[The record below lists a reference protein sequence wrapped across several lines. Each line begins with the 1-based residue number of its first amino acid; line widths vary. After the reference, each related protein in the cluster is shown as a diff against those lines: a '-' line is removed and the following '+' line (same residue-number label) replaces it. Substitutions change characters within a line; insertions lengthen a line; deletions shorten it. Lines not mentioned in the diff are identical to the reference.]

1 MGTVLPRASRAGRS
15 IDLPYAAKF
24 ASIRAD
30 LPGRDL
36 PWITSG
42 RDAAMARFSELGLP
56 SQKVEDWKY
65 SNLSP
70 LAKTDF
76 TGPDRKAVEAA
87 RDEVAQ
93 RFPKES
99 TAGRLVFINGML
111 DGPLSAMENLPVGVR
126 VIGLAD
132 AMTGESD
139 LLKAQMD
146 DAVPALN
153 GHALAALN
161 AAFMADGCL
170 ILLEPDAELA
180 LELLFVAAPDVGAVA
195 YHPHISI
202 AVGAGSRL
210 LLGEQHASLGDLEY
224 WSNPVTAMRLG
235 EAAQVRHYKLQEESR
250 RAWQTSLTQA
260 RLAAGA
266 TYENFIVAT
275 GGRYVRN
282 EIEVALKGSGA
293 SCELGG
299 SFLLAGEQQ
308 VDNRLLVDHV
318 APNGTSRQT
327 YKGVLDEHS
336 HGVFQGKTVVHRD
349 AQKSDGNQLS
359 RALLLSPDAIMDAKP
374 ELKIYAD
381 DVKCSHGAT
390 VGELDDEQLFYL
402 RARGIDEA
410 SARNLLIAAFMEEH
424 LQSITD
430 DAARDWLRGAV
441 SVWLAQRLSAGEG

>member
-1 MGTVLPRASRAGRS
+1 MGAVSPRTARASRS
-15 IDLPYAAKF
+15 IDLPYATKF
-24 ASIRAD
+24 AAARAD

-36 PWITSG
+36 PWLTSG

-56 SQKVEDWKY
+56 SQKVEEWKY

-76 TGPDRKAVEAA
+76 TGPDRKAADSA

-99 TAGRLVFINGML
+99 AAGRLVFINGML
-111 DGPLSAMENLPVGVR
+111 DGPLSELKNLPTGVR

-132 AMTGESD
+132 AIIDESD
-139 LLKAQMD
+139 LLKAEL

-170 ILLEPDAELA
+170 IILEPEAELA

-202 AVGAGSRL
+202 AAGAGSRL
-210 LLGEQHASLGDLEY
+210 NLGEQHASLGDLEY
-224 WSNPVTAMRLG
+224 WSNPVTSMRLG
-235 EAAQVRHYKLQEESR
+235 EAAQVRHYKLQEESG
-250 RAWQTSLTQA
+250 RAWQTSLTKA
-260 RLAAGA
+260 RLAADA
-266 TYENFIVAT
+266 TYENFVVTT
-275 GGRYVRN
+275 GGRYARN
-282 EIEVALKGSGA
+282 EIEVALEGTGA

-299 SFLLAGEQQ
+299 SFLLSGEQQ
-308 VDNRLLVDHV
+308 VDNRLQVDHI

-336 HGVFQGKTVVHRD
+336 HGVFQGKTIVHRD

-374 ELKIYAD
+374 ELEIYAD

-390 VGELDDEQLFYL
+390 VGELDGEQMFYL

-410 SARNLLIAAFMEEH
+410 SARSLLIAAFMEEH

-441 SVWLAQRLSAGEG
+441 SGWLALRLSGGAG